1 MATNAEQQREIAA
14 AFQNVL
20 TSPTVFNFFSPDFVI
35 PQNYFTLAPLP
46 PPPVFGPEFALE
58 SPSTA
63 VTRANFVSTVVFGS
77 LRPSVLATLNSY
89 TSLASTPSVLVD
101 ALNLRLMHG
110 QMSQAMHDKIAS
122 TITTGYTQPLQR
134 VQAAVYLI
142 LSSSQYQVQH

>member
-1 MATNAEQQREIAA
+1 MFATLSTAWI
-14 AFQNVL
+14 
-20 TSPTVFNFFSPDFVI
+20 
-35 PQNYFTLAPLP
+35 LP
-46 PPPVFGPEFALE
+46 GIFGPEFTLE
-58 SPSTA
+58 TPSTA

-110 QMSQAMHDKIAS
+110 QMSQNMHNTIVNAVSFYSAS
-122 TITTGYTQPLQR
+122 QTLTR
-134 VQAAVYLI
+134 VQTAVYLI